1 MILRSGQ
8 TVAWFPAVTVP
19 DAPYIA
25 TGANLGV
32 GGTCFYASSQAQRP
46 TSMIAVF
53 KNLLPASIQEVDDP
67 ESPAALCS
75 DSATDSAGEGGERQQ
90 ALIHSFRSASSTRQ
104 IDAKTTKNAAE
115 ESVSLFASD
124 ASALPR
130 QPAWPFSM
138 PDVQPSFTG
147 VRVDSGAG
155 SDMPPKRLRSEGS
168 AGVAQNTDCA
178 ADASSP
184 TRAAIAGPA
193 ELKVGVTTGQAGFFS
208 DNQQAQ
214 LSIAAIGELTP
225 KRVDGST
232 GRLPHGGEQSTP
244 VLQESQT
251 IALISTQAGT
261 TDVVAQSTL
270 QGEGAE
276 APRPISQGL
285 ALGRGASANSFD
297 GDRDQN
303 TEKAGNSPKTDFP
316 PQLAESVATAKRQNP
331 ADWSDSP
338 AAVSTQSRQVGGV
351 ALDPSVQSQSGG
363 SASSS
368 LAIAISP
375 QPDSTDV
382 SGHVLALDWRR
393 SSTAGTTGSGLGK
406 ESEPGQIAS
415 SQSPSFTAAPSSS
428 RIEPTAPQPGS
439 TGSVTLKE
447 SLAWFVS
454 STTCPADPGLGKESA
469 PDQIASSQSPSFTA
483 APSSSRIEPT
493 APQPGSTGS
502 VTLKESL
509 AWSGS
514 PTTRPAEFVRD
525 RAAALS
531 QFAPGQRPSSAVSLS
546 APSNDPFSPQPD
558 SNGFVS
564 HQNPSDWSGSYAPDS
579 LEWEGANTT
588 AQTPSAQVLVNRAPD
603 RLKAPLVASASLQ
616 ADSSVLVTPTVT
628 LQFNENPSMSSGS
641 TSGNAEMGLGRYD
654 RREIVQTPAL
664 PNKPTGGEHVR
675 VDQSG
680 GIANTGTAQTTVT
693 STVFATQNE
702 AQEAS
707 RPLALDSLADGVQ
720 ESTLA
725 GQPSR
730 SRAISSIE
738 VQVQLQSDSQIGLRF
753 VDRQG
758 HIEVQMKSAD
768 QQAAQTLIEGL
779 DGLKSSLAREGWSVE
794 SQIPARLNLAAG
806 TTQESNAFVGTST
819 PNSQSSAAS
828 LVKPAWVDGTP
839 SFEESHVHGLQEHT
853 GSAQNV
859 RSEPSASAPLSHRI
873 EWDSSTSQD
882 RSRPEH
888 GGTSGRKE
896 QQHSADHGSRDSEKQ
911 GRRPTHNTET
921 WMDSIESLLSQPTP
935 AKSSA
940 GA

>member
-19 DAPYIA
+19 AAPYIA

-104 IDAKTTKNAAE
+104 IDAKTTKNSAE

-168 AGVAQNTDCA
+168 DGVAQSMECP

-251 IALISTQAGT
+251 IALVSTQAGA
-261 TDVVAQSTL
+261 TDVAAQSTL

-406 ESEPGQIAS
+406 EN
-415 SQSPSFTAAPSSS
+415 AP
-428 RIEPTAPQPGS
+428 
-439 TGSVTLKE
+439 V
-447 SLAWFVS
+447 
-454 STTCPADPGLGKESA
+454 
-469 PDQIASSQSPSFTA
+469 
-483 APSSSRIEPT
+483 
-493 APQPGSTGS
+493 
-502 VTLKESL
+502 
-509 AWSGS
+509 
-514 PTTRPAEFVRD
+514 
-525 RAAALS
+525 
-531 QFAPGQRPSSAVSLS
+531 GQR
-546 APSNDPFSPQPD
+546 N
-558 SNGFVS
+558 
-564 HQNPSDWSGSYAPDS
+564 
-579 LEWEGANTT
+579 
-588 AQTPSAQVLVNRAPD
+588 
-603 RLKAPLVASASLQ
+603 
-616 ADSSVLVTPTVT
+616 
-628 LQFNENPSMSSGS
+628 
-641 TSGNAEMGLGRYD
+641 
-654 RREIVQTPAL
+654 
-664 PNKPTGGEHVR
+664 
-675 VDQSG
+675 
-680 GIANTGTAQTTVT
+680 
-693 STVFATQNE
+693 
-702 AQEAS
+702 
-707 RPLALDSLADGVQ
+707 
-720 ESTLA
+720 
-725 GQPSR
+725 
-730 SRAISSIE
+730 
-738 VQVQLQSDSQIGLRF
+738 
-753 VDRQG
+753 
-758 HIEVQMKSAD
+758 
-768 QQAAQTLIEGL
+768 GL
-779 DGLKSSLAREGWSVE
+779 DG
-794 SQIPARLNLAAG
+794 
-806 TTQESNAFVGTST
+806 
-819 PNSQSSAAS
+819 
-828 LVKPAWVDGTP
+828 
-839 SFEESHVHGLQEHT
+839 
-853 GSAQNV
+853 
-859 RSEPSASAPLSHRI
+859 
-873 EWDSSTSQD
+873 
-882 RSRPEH
+882 
-888 GGTSGRKE
+888 GR
-896 QQHSADHGSRDSEKQ
+896 G
-911 GRRPTHNTET
+911 GRR
-921 WMDSIESLLSQPTP
+921 
-935 AKSSA
+935 
-940 GA
+940 

>member
-8 TVAWFPAVTVP
+8 TVAWFPAVTVS

-46 TSMIAVF
+46 TSMIAAF
-53 KNLLPASIQEVDDP
+53 RNLLPASIQEIDDP

-104 IDAKTTKNAAE
+104 IDAKTTKNSAE

-138 PDVQPSFTG
+138 PDVQPSITG
-147 VRVDSGAG
+147 VSVDSGAG
-155 SDMPPKRLRSEGS
+155 RDMPPKRLRSEGS
-168 AGVAQNTDCA
+168 DGVAQSMECP

-184 TRAAIAGPA
+184 TRTAIAVPA

-214 LSIAAIGELTP
+214 LSRAAIGELTP

-251 IALISTQAGT
+251 IALVSTQAGA
-261 TDVVAQSTL
+261 TDVAAQSTL
-270 QGEGAE
+270 QGEGGE

-285 ALGRGASANSFD
+285 ALGRGASANSFN
-297 GDRDQN
+297 GDWDQT
-303 TEKAGNSPKTDFP
+303 TEKADNSPRADFP
-316 PQLAESVATAKRQNP
+316 PQLAESVATAKRQDP

-338 AAVSTQSRQVGGV
+338 TAVSTQSRQVGGA

-368 LAIAISP
+368 IAIEISP
-375 QPDSTDV
+375 QPDITDV

-393 SSTAGTTGSGLGK
+393 SSTAGPTGSGLGK
-406 ESEPGQIAS
+406 ENAPSQIAS
-415 SQSPSFTAAPSSS
+415 SQSPSFPAAPTSS

-439 TGSVTLKE
+439 AGSVTLKE
-447 SLAWFVS
+447 SFARFVS
-454 STTCPADPGLGKESA
+454 STTSPADP
-469 PDQIASSQSPSFTA
+469 
-483 APSSSRIEPT
+483 
-493 APQPGSTGS
+493 
-502 VTLKESL
+502 
-509 AWSGS
+509 
-514 PTTRPAEFVRD
+514 
-525 RAAALS
+525 
-531 QFAPGQRPSSAVSLS
+531 
-546 APSNDPFSPQPD
+546 
-558 SNGFVS
+558 
-564 HQNPSDWSGSYAPDS
+564 
-579 LEWEGANTT
+579 
-588 AQTPSAQVLVNRAPD
+588 
-603 RLKAPLVASASLQ
+603 RL
-616 ADSSVLVTPTVT
+616 
-628 LQFNENPSMSSGS
+628 
-641 TSGNAEMGLGRYD
+641 GNAEMGPERYD
-654 RREIVQTPAL
+654 RREFVQTPAL
-664 PNKPTGGEHVR
+664 IDKPTGGEHVR

-680 GIANTGTAQTTVT
+680 GIANTGTAQTTMT
-693 STVFATQNE
+693 STVFAKQDE

-707 RPLALDSLADGVQ
+707 RPLALDSSADGVQ

-725 GQPSR
+725 GQPSP
-730 SRAISSIE
+730 SSAAISSIE

-768 QQAAQTLIEGL
+768 PQAAQTLIEGL

-806 TTQESNAFVGTST
+806 TTPESNAFVGTST
-819 PNSQSSAAS
+819 PNGQSSAAS

-853 GSAQNV
+853 DSAQNI
-859 RSEPSASAPLSHRI
+859 RSEPSTSAPLSHRI
-873 EWDSSTSQD
+873 DWDSSTSQD
-882 RSRPEH
+882 RSSPEH

-921 WMDSIESLLSQPTP
+921 WMDSIESLFSQPTP
-935 AKSSA
+935 ARSST

>member
-1 MILRSGQ
+1 
-8 TVAWFPAVTVP
+8 
-19 DAPYIA
+19 
-25 TGANLGV
+25 
-32 GGTCFYASSQAQRP
+32 
-46 TSMIAVF
+46 
-53 KNLLPASIQEVDDP
+53 
-67 ESPAALCS
+67 
-75 DSATDSAGEGGERQQ
+75 
-90 ALIHSFRSASSTRQ
+90 
-104 IDAKTTKNAAE
+104 
-115 ESVSLFASD
+115 
-124 ASALPR
+124 
-130 QPAWPFSM
+130 
-138 PDVQPSFTG
+138 
-147 VRVDSGAG
+147 
-155 SDMPPKRLRSEGS
+155 
-168 AGVAQNTDCA
+168 
-178 ADASSP
+178 
-184 TRAAIAGPA
+184 
-193 ELKVGVTTGQAGFFS
+193 
-208 DNQQAQ
+208 
-214 LSIAAIGELTP
+214 
-225 KRVDGST
+225 
-232 GRLPHGGEQSTP
+232 
-244 VLQESQT
+244 
-251 IALISTQAGT
+251 
-261 TDVVAQSTL
+261 
-270 QGEGAE
+270 
-276 APRPISQGL
+276 
-285 ALGRGASANSFD
+285 
-297 GDRDQN
+297 
-303 TEKAGNSPKTDFP
+303 
-316 PQLAESVATAKRQNP
+316 
-331 ADWSDSP
+331 
-338 AAVSTQSRQVGGV
+338 
-351 ALDPSVQSQSGG
+351 
-363 SASSS
+363 
-368 LAIAISP
+368 
-375 QPDSTDV
+375 
-382 SGHVLALDWRR
+382 
-393 SSTAGTTGSGLGK
+393 
-406 ESEPGQIAS
+406 
-415 SQSPSFTAAPSSS
+415 
-428 RIEPTAPQPGS
+428 
-439 TGSVTLKE
+439 
-447 SLAWFVS
+447 
-454 STTCPADPGLGKESA
+454 
-469 PDQIASSQSPSFTA
+469 
-483 APSSSRIEPT
+483 
-493 APQPGSTGS
+493 
-502 VTLKESL
+502 
-509 AWSGS
+509 
-514 PTTRPAEFVRD
+514 
-525 RAAALS
+525 
-531 QFAPGQRPSSAVSLS
+531 
-546 APSNDPFSPQPD
+546 
-558 SNGFVS
+558 
-564 HQNPSDWSGSYAPDS
+564 
-579 LEWEGANTT
+579 
-588 AQTPSAQVLVNRAPD
+588 
-603 RLKAPLVASASLQ
+603 
-616 ADSSVLVTPTVT
+616 
-628 LQFNENPSMSSGS
+628 
-641 TSGNAEMGLGRYD
+641 MGLGRYD